1 MRRFEE
7 SMERELRAAEKPLV
21 DDGFTEGVLRR
32 LPSRRRR
39 LEWSPRWTLA
49 GAAAAGS
56 FLTLVLTPP
65 IETLWHWS
73 GSIAGF
79 AVPAPTLLV
88 FIVFAAVPLVWL
100 LRSD

>member
-1 MRRFEE
+1 MVTR
-7 SMERELRAAEKPLV
+7 MGLGGLAAAIA
-21 DDGFTEGVLRR
+21 
-32 LPSRRRR
+32 R

-49 GAAAAGS
+49 GAAAVGS
-56 FLTLVLTPP
+56 FLTLLLTPP
-65 IETLWHWS
+65 IETLWQWS

-79 AVPAPTLLV
+79 MVPAPTLLV

>member
-1 MRRFEE
+1 MNRFGER
-7 SMERELRAAEKPLV
+7 MERELKAAEKAVV
-21 DDGFTEGVLRR
+21 DDGFTDGVLRR

-56 FLTLVLTPP
+56 FLTLVITPP
-65 IETLWHWS
+65 VETLWQWS

-79 AVPAPTLLV
+79 EVPAPTLLV
-88 FIVFAAVPLVWL
+88 FIVFAAVPLAWL
-100 LRSD
+100 LRSE